1 MPGPRDHSP
10 GAGGGR
16 STGAGRGGGMS
27 TGAGGGLS
35 SGADEG
41 LSTGAG
47 GGLPLVL
54 AAAFLQVPESFG
66 RLVVRRTK

>member
-1 MPGPRDHSP
+1 
-10 GAGGGR
+10 
-16 STGAGRGGGMS
+16 MS